1 MHIALFATN
10 IGPCTSPDDLAR
22 VARAAEQAGLESL
35 WTGEHV
41 VLPDPQV
48 PPSPLPP
55 DVPILDPVVAL
66 TFMAAHTTRIRL
78 GTGIIILPQRNPLV
92 LAKELASLDVLS
104 KGRLVFG
111 IGIGYLR
118 PEFDALNVP
127 FDHKGARTEEFLNA
141 MLAIWTMEKP
151 EFRGRFFSF
160 GGVRAEPRP
169 AQRPHPEVVFGGH
182 TPDAFRRAARLAR
195 GWYGWGIDLD
205 RTRACLDGL
214 RAACRD
220 AGRRFEDLEISVT
233 PAPER
238 ERPLLDRDAARRFAD
253 LGVNRL
259 IVFSPRARD
268 AAAVLDV
275 VARAERELVGKA

>member
-1 MHIALFATN
+1 MKIALFATN
-10 IGPCTSPDDLAR
+10 FGPCAAPDDLVR
-22 VARAAEQAGLESL
+22 VAHAAEEAGMESL

-48 PPSPLPP
+48 PPSPMAPE
-55 DVPILDPVVAL
+55 VPILDPVVAL

-111 IGIGYLR
+111 IGVGYLK

-127 FDHKGARTEEFLNA
+127 FDHKGARSEEFLQA
-141 MLAIWTMEKP
+141 MLAIWTMERP
-151 EFRGRFFSF
+151 EFRGRFFAFS
-160 GGVRAEPRP
+160 GVRAEPRP
-169 AQRPHPEVVFGGH
+169 VARPHPEIVFGGH

-195 GWYGWGIDLD
+195 GWYGFALD
-205 RTRACLDGL
+205 PERTKACLDGL
-214 RAACRD
+214 RAACHD
-220 AGRRFEDLEISVT
+220 VGRRFEELEISVT

-238 ERPLLDRDAARRFAD
+238 ERPILDREAARRFAD
-253 LGVNRL
+253 LGVHRL

-268 AAAVLDV
+268 AEGVLRV
-275 VARAERELVGKA
+275 VGEAERELVGQV

>member
-1 MHIALFATN
+1 MKIALFATN
-10 IGPCTSPDDLAR
+10 MGPCSSPDALAR
-22 VARAAEQAGLESL
+22 VARAAEEAGLESL

-41 VLPDPQV
+41 VLPDPQA
-48 PPSPLPP
+48 PPSPMPP
-55 DVPILDPVVAL
+55 EVPILDPVVAL

-111 IGIGYLR
+111 IGIGYLKA
-118 PEFDALNVP
+118 EFDALNVP
-127 FDHKGARTEEFLNA
+127 FDHKGARSEEFLNA
-141 MLAIWTMEKP
+141 MLAVWTMDRP

-160 GGVRAEPRP
+160 AGVRAEPRP
-169 AQRPHPEVVFGGH
+169 AQRPHPEIVFGGH

-195 GWYGWGIDLD
+195 GWYGFALD
-205 RTRACLDGL
+205 TERTRACIDGL

-220 AGRRFEDLEISVT
+220 VGRRFEDLEISVT

-238 ERPLLDRDAARRFAD
+238 ERPILDRDAARRFAD
-253 LGVNRL
+253 LGVHRL
-259 IVFSPRARD
+259 IVFAPRARD
-268 AAAVLDV
+268 AEAVLGV
-275 VARAERELVGKA
+275 VRDAERELIDKV

>member
-1 MHIALFATN
+1 MKIALFATN
-10 IGPCTSPDDLAR
+10 MGPCTSPDALAR
-22 VARAAEQAGLESL
+22 VARAAEEAGLESL

-48 PPSPLPP
+48 APSPLPP
-55 DVPILDPVVAL
+55 EVPILDPVVAL

-104 KGRLVFG
+104 QGRLIFG
-111 IGIGYLR
+111 IGIGYLK

-127 FDHKGARTEEFLNA
+127 FEHKGARTEEFLMA

-151 EFRGRFFSF
+151 ALRGRFFSF

-169 AQRPHPEVVFGGH
+169 AQRPHPEIVFGGH
-182 TPDAFRRAARLAR
+182 TPEAFRRAARLAR
-195 GWYGWGIDLD
+195 GWYGFALD
-205 RTRACLDGL
+205 AGRTKACLDGL
-214 RAACRD
+214 RSACREV
-220 AGRRFEDLEISVT
+220 GRRYEDLEISVT

-238 ERPLLDRDAARRFAD
+238 ERPLLDRDTARRFAD
-253 LGVNRL
+253 LGVHRL

-268 AAAVLDV
+268 ADGVLGV
-275 VARAERELVGKA
+275 IGEAERELVRTM

>member
-1 MHIALFATN
+1 MKIALFATN
-10 IGPCTSPDDLAR
+10 FGPCAAPDDLVR
-22 VARAAEQAGLESL
+22 VAHAAEEAGMESL

-48 PPSPLPP
+48 PPSPMAPE
-55 DVPILDPVVAL
+55 VPILDPVVAL

-111 IGIGYLR
+111 IGVGYLK

-127 FDHKGARTEEFLNA
+127 FDHKGARSEEFLQA

-169 AQRPHPEVVFGGH
+169 VQRPHPEIVFGGH

-195 GWYGWGIDLD
+195 GWYGFALD
-205 RTRACLDGL
+205 PERTKACLDGL

-220 AGRRFEDLEISVT
+220 VGRRFEELEISVT

-238 ERPLLDRDAARRFAD
+238 ERPILDREAARRFAD
-253 LGVNRL
+253 LGVHRL

-268 AAAVLDV
+268 AEGVLRV
-275 VARAERELVGKA
+275 VGAAERELVGQV